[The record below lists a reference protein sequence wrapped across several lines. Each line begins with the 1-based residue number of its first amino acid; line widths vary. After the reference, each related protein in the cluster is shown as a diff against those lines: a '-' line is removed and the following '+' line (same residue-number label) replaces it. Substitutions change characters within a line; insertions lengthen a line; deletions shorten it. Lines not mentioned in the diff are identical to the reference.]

1 MMQALRN
8 NTKIIIW
15 IIVIAFVGT
24 IVFAWGMDIAR
35 GKGSAPTG
43 VVGVVN
49 GKEIPLNSYGQQV
62 DQIIE
67 SERQKDPQ
75 KDFTDSD
82 YRDARRQAWNDFVVQ
97 AIQSQQI
104 AKRGIQLTDNELV
117 DFIKRYPP
125 QEIVNIQQFQ
135 TDGQFDYKKYLSAMS
150 DPSFRQLWIQVEALM
165 RPRIRDYK
173 LQEYIGSLVRVSNLD
188 IQNEY
193 IRNNERM
200 KVKYGLVPLKSFEM
214 SSIAIDSQQVQ
225 DYYDNHP
232 EEFHQE
238 EVARYTVYRVPK
250 KPSERDNDRAF
261 EDATDIKREID
272 AGGDFEKIA
281 NDRTQDP
288 SGKGKGGDL
297 GWFGPGRM
305 VAPFDSAV
313 FAMKVGEVSPPVKTN
328 FGYHIIK
335 KIETRKAADGTEEV
349 HAAHILIKPQISQ
362 ETLDAEETRL
372 DRFREEVS
380 PDSLDAKM
388 KEYDISADPQ
398 RKLSRDDNVAGMGND
413 HEPTDWL
420 FTAKVG
426 EYSPVYDT
434 QNDFRVIRSDGVIP
448 AGTAPL
454 ADVYTLIERKLQ
466 VKEQEKLAVAKAQE
480 IYDRITT
487 GESLEKACAADNIEV
502 QESPYF
508 SRSSRIQGMGQDPNF
523 IGAAFTLSEA
533 NKYSRPILTKTGA
546 AVLEYVDRVAAKLDN
561 FESQRDSLRAQEERT
576 MRSAYWDAW
585 FKGLIDE
592 AKIQDYRRDIYGDK
606 M

>member
-1 MMQALRN
+1 MMKALRN

-15 IIVIAFVGT
+15 IIVVAFVGT

-35 GKGSAPTG
+35 GGGSAPAG

-49 GKEIPLNSYGQQV
+49 GQHIPLNSYGQQV

-67 SERQKDPQ
+67 NERQKDPQ

-82 YRDARRQAWNDFVVQ
+82 YRDARRQAWNNFLIET
-97 AIQSQQI
+97 IQSQQI
-104 AKRGIQLTDNELV
+104 AKRGIRLTDNELV

-125 QEIVNIQQFQ
+125 QEIYSIQQFQ
-135 TDGQFDYKKYLSAMS
+135 TDGQFDYKKYLDAMS
-150 DPSFRQLWIQVEALM
+150 DPNFKPLWIQVESMM

-173 LQEYIGSLVRVSNLD
+173 LQEYIGNLVRVSNLD
-188 IQNEY
+188 VQNEY
-193 IRNNERM
+193 IRNNERI
-200 KVKYGLVPLKSFEM
+200 KVKYGLVPLKSFET

-225 DYYDNHP
+225 DYYNSHP
-232 EEFHQE
+232 DEFHQD
-238 EVARYTVYRVPK
+238 EVAHYTIYRVPK
-250 KPSERDNDRAF
+250 SPSDRDDERAF

-281 NDRTQDP
+281 NDRTQDAG
-288 SGKGKGGDL
+288 GKGKGGDL

-313 FAMKVGEVSPPVKTN
+313 FAMKVGEISPPVKTN

-349 HAAHILIKPQISQ
+349 HAAHILIKPQLSQ
-362 ETLDAEETRL
+362 ETLDDLETRL
-372 DRFREEVS
+372 DRFREEVR
-380 PDSLDAKM
+380 PDSLDAKI
-388 KEYDISADPQ
+388 KKYNISVDPQ
-398 RKLSRDDNVAGMGND
+398 RKLTRDGTVSGMGSD

-420 FTAKVG
+420 FTAKSG

-434 QNDFRVIRSDGVIP
+434 QNDFRVIRADGVTP
-448 AGTAPL
+448 AGAAPL
-454 ADVYTLIERKLQ
+454 SDVYTLIERKLQ
-466 VKEQEKLAVAKAQE
+466 VKEQERLAVAKAQE
-480 IYDRITT
+480 IYDKITS
-487 GESLEKACAADNIEV
+487 GESFEKACAVEDIEV

-508 SRSSRIQGMGQDPNF
+508 SRNGRIQGMGQDPNF

-546 AVLEYVDRVAAKLDN
+546 ALLEYVDRVAAKLDN

-576 MRSAYWDAW
+576 MRSAYWDSW

-592 AKIQDYRRDIYGDK
+592 AKIEDYRRDIYGDK